1 MPIFGS
7 SAKAIAVTITAPIVA
22 PIIGI
27 TSSSATTKASA
38 TAYCPRPTTN
48 RKTSDEMPAHIATMN
63 APET

>member
-1 MPIFGS
+1 M
-7 SAKAIAVTITAPIVA
+7 AVTITAPRVA

-38 TAYCPRPTTN
+38 TAYSPRPTTN
-48 RKTSDEMPAHIATMN
+48 RKIRDEMPAQIATMN